1 MENKSFQHLLIE
13 ILSTDL
19 EVSFFVILLYFKV
32 YEHLIHAS
40 FLYQIQLQKR
50 RHPIHRSLLPL
61 VLQMHYSFLSK
72 TFSVYRLISVSDKA
86 QNIQENIDK
95 VKI

>member
-1 MENKSFQHLLIE
+1 M
-13 ILSTDL
+13 DL
-19 EVSFFVILLYFKV
+19 EVSFLLYFKV
-32 YEHLIHAS
+32 YEHLIPAS

-72 TFSVYRLISVSDKA
+72 TFFVYRLISVSDKA